1 MEATL
6 VVGIIKGSIYGLLAL
21 GIVLVYK
28 GTRVLNFAQGEIGT
42 FALFVAWFLIEKNH
56 WVPWP
61 VGALIAI
68 LVATLLGV
76 LFEFLVVRRM
86 VAASRLSIAVATVGL
101 FLFLFAA
108 EAFIW
113 KTAIAFL
120 PAPVEGLGPKIF
132 GTYLSPWQFVAIV
145 TVVVLSLGLAAF
157 LSFTDF
163 GMAVLAAAQDREA
176 VRLMGVRVSRI
187 SLFIWGS
194 SAALGAVA
202 ALLIEPIRGNFA
214 PLFMIELF
222 IFALAAA
229 LVGGL
234 ENLFGA
240 FVGGMILGIIEALTV
255 RYISVDIIPGFQ
267 FVLVL
272 VLMLLVLL
280 FFPAGILG
288 RRTRT
293 T

>member
-1 MEATL
+1 MVTTL

-42 FALFVAWFLIEKNH
+42 FALFVAWWLIEKQH
-56 WVPWP
+56 FPWAA
-61 VGALIAI
+61 GAVLAIAA
-68 LVATLLGV
+68 ATVIGLA
-76 LFEFLVVRRM
+76 FEFFAVRHM
-86 VAASRLSIAVATVGL
+86 VAASRLAIAVATVGL

-113 KTAIAFL
+113 KQAIAFL

-145 TVVVLSLGLAAF
+145 TVVVLSLGLAAY
-157 LSFTDF
+157 LRFTDF
-163 GMAVLAAAQDREA
+163 GTAVLAAAQDREA

-187 SLFIWGS
+187 SLFIWGT
-194 SAALGAVA
+194 SAALGAIA

-240 FVGGMILGIIEALTV
+240 FVGGIILGVIEALTV
-255 RYISVDIIPGFQ
+255 RYISFEIIPGFQ

-272 VLMLLVLL
+272 LLMLLVLL
-280 FFPAGILG
+280 FFPAGVLG
-288 RRTRT
+288 RRTRNT
-293 T
+293 

>member
-1 MEATL
+1 MVATL
-6 VVGIIKGSIYGLLAL
+6 VVAVITGSIYGLLAL

-42 FALFVAWFLIEKNH
+42 FALFTAWWLIEKRGF
-56 WVPWP
+56 PWAA
-61 VGALIAI
+61 GALIGIFA
-68 LVATLLGV
+68 ATLIGL
-76 LFEFLVVRRM
+76 LFEFVAVRRM
-86 VAASRLSIAVATVGL
+86 VAASRLAIAVATVGL

-108 EAFIW
+108 EAYIW

-120 PAPVEGLGPKIF
+120 PAPIEGVGPKIF
-132 GTYLSPWQFVAIV
+132 GVFLSPWQAVAIV
-145 TVVVLSLGLAAF
+145 TVALLSLGLAAY
-157 LSFTDF
+157 LRFTDF
-163 GMAVLAAAQDREA
+163 GMAVLAAAQDSEA
-176 VRLMGVRVSRI
+176 VRLMGVRLSRV

-214 PLFMIELF
+214 PLFMVELF

-229 LVGGL
+229 LLGGL

-240 FVGGMILGIIEALTV
+240 FIGGILLGIIEALTKRFITIDV
-255 RYISVDIIPGFQ
+255 IPGFQ
-267 FVLVL
+267 FVVVL
-272 VLMLLVLL
+272 LLMLAVLL